1 MNLTKKILNAI
12 AATGSI
18 ITYIYCVM
26 NLMAIILVFTI
37 PLDAVSFLT
46 DPIFII
52 DGFTWHVYGIFSILT
67 FIIKLTSLGYSD
79 GNSSLKKSTL
89 SHLVAM
95 IISFAAIIY
104 IFFNFFI

>member
-26 NLMAIILVFTI
+26 NLMAITLVFTI
-37 PLDAVSFLT
+37 PLDSVSFLT

-52 DGFTWHVYGIFSILT
+52 DGFTWHIYGIFSILT

-95 IISFAAIIY
+95 IVSFAAIIY

>member
-1 MNLTKKILNAI
+1 MNKTKKILNAI

-37 PLDAVSFLT
+37 PLDSVSFLT

-95 IISFAAIIY
+95 IVSFATIIY